1 MTSHNAH
8 IHVNKNL
15 CNQWTFIT
23 ISTLHQE
30 KRIKIIFEKK
40 LEISS
45 MSIVKI
51 VLKAWIKEFCTELLH
66 TEVKYGH
73 VAASTAIS

>member
-1 MTSHNAH
+1 
-8 IHVNKNL
+8 
-15 CNQWTFIT
+15 
-23 ISTLHQE
+23 
-30 KRIKIIFEKK
+30 
-40 LEISS
+40 